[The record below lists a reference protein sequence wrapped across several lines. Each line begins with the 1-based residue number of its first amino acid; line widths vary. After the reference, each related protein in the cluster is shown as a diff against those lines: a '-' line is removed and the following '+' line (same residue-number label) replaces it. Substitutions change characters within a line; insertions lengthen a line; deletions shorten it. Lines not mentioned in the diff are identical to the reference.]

1 MPPQAGA
8 ETAPAKAQSDMK
20 VRSMKKYLSLVA
32 AASALAMAPYATT
45 ANELTIATVNNGHMI
60 TMQKLAAEFVEQN
73 PGTSLNWV
81 TFAESELRE
90 QVTQD
95 ITSQGGQFDVMTIG
109 MYEAPIWGERGWL
122 APLEFGA
129 AYEETDLLPAIR
141 DGLSYDGQLFA
152 APFYGESSMIMYRSD
167 LLQDAGLS
175 LGATPNW
182 NEVIEAAAAM
192 TDRDAGQYGI
202 CLRGKPGWGDNMA
215 FLTTMANSFGAQLFD
230 DNWRPTL
237 DSAAWKNAVSL
248 YIDTLTKYGPPGS
261 EGNSFNEI
269 LSLFNEGR
277 CGMWIDATIAA
288 SFITDPEQSE
298 VASDV
303 SFAQAP
309 SGVTNKGANWLW
321 AWALAV
327 PAGSNNAEDATRFI
341 EWATSK
347 AYIELVGEMRG
358 WGAVPTGTRAS
369 TYRNENF
376 QEAAVFAD
384 AELNA
389 ILSANPKDST
399 LNPSPY
405 VGVQFASIPEF
416 ADIGGYMG
424 QQMTLALMG
433 ELSVDEALAKAQ
445 AYAEDVMKGAGYF

>member
-1 MPPQAGA
+1 MKPFFYATA
-8 ETAPAKAQSDMK
+8 VASAMIAAPAM
-20 VRSMKKYLSLVA
+20 
-32 AASALAMAPYATT
+32 TT

-60 TMQKLAAEFVEQN
+60 TMQRLAAEFIEQN

-81 TFAESELRE
+81 TFSEGELRE
-90 QVTQD
+90 QVTKD
-95 ITSQGGQFDVMTIG
+95 ITEQRGQFDVMTIG

-122 APLEFGA
+122 APLEFSA
-129 AYEETDLLPAIR
+129 SYDQDDLLPAIR
-141 DGLSYDGQLFA
+141 DGLSHEGTLYA

-167 LLQDAGLS
+167 LMRQAGVS
-175 LGATPNW
+175 ISNNPSW
-182 NEVIEAAAAM
+182 DDVIAAAEAM
-192 TDRDAGQYGI
+192 TDRDNGTYGI

-215 FLTTMANSFGAQLFD
+215 FLTTMANSYGAQLFD
-230 DNWRPTL
+230 ENWRPTL
-237 DSAAWKNAVSL
+237 NSDEWETAVTL

-269 LSLFNEGR
+269 LSLFNAGR

-303 SFAQAP
+303 AFAQAP
-309 SGVTNKGANWLW
+309 SGVTSKGANWLW

-327 PAGSNNAEDATRFI
+327 PAGSNATEEATDFI

-347 AYIELVGEMRG
+347 AYIDLVGERRG
-358 WGAVPTGTRAS
+358 WGQVPTGTRQS
-369 TYRNENF
+369 TYRNGQF
-376 QEAAVFAD
+376 QQAAVFAD

-399 LNPSPY
+399 LNPTPY

-424 QQMTLALMG
+424 EQMTLALQG
-433 ELSVDEALAKAQ
+433 DLSVEDALANAQ
-445 AYAEDVMKGAGYF
+445 AYAEKTMSEAGYY

>member
-1 MPPQAGA
+1 MKPFFYATA
-8 ETAPAKAQSDMK
+8 VASAMITAPAIA
-20 VRSMKKYLSLVA
+20 
-32 AASALAMAPYATT
+32 T

-60 TMQKLAAEFVEQN
+60 TMQRLAAEFIDQN

-81 TFAESELRE
+81 TFSEGELRE
-90 QVTQD
+90 QVTKD
-95 ITSQGGQFDVMTIG
+95 ITEQRGQFDVMTIG

-122 APLEFGA
+122 APLEFSA
-129 AYEETDLLPAIR
+129 SYDQDDLLPAIR
-141 DGLSYDGQLFA
+141 DGLSHEGTLYA

-167 LLQDAGLS
+167 LMRQAGVTLS
-175 LGATPNW
+175 NNPSW
-182 NEVIEAAAAM
+182 DDVIAAAEAM
-192 TDRDAGQYGI
+192 TDRDNGTYGI

-215 FLTTMANSFGAQLFD
+215 FLTTMANSYGAQLFD
-230 DNWRPTL
+230 ENWRPTL
-237 DSAAWKNAVSL
+237 NSDEWETAVTL

-269 LSLFNEGR
+269 LSLFNAGR

-303 SFAQAP
+303 AFAQAP
-309 SGVTNKGANWLW
+309 SGVTSKGANWLW

-327 PAGSNNAEDATRFI
+327 PAGSNATEEATDFI

-347 AYIELVGEMRG
+347 AYIDLVGERRG
-358 WGAVPTGTRAS
+358 WGQVPTGTRQS
-369 TYRNENF
+369 TYRNGQF
-376 QEAAVFAD
+376 QQAAVFAD

-389 ILSANPKDST
+389 ILSANPSDST
-399 LNPSPY
+399 LNPTPY

-424 QQMTLALMG
+424 QQMTLALQG
-433 ELSVDEALAKAQ
+433 DLSVEDALANAQ
-445 AYAEDVMKGAGYF
+445 AYAEKTMSEAGYY